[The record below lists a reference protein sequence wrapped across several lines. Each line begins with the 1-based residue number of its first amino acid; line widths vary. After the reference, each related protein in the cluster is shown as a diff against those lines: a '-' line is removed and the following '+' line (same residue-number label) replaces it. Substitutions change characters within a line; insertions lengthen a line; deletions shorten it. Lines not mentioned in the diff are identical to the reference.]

1 MLRMTRG
8 SERRAVITDRQTT
21 VGTGTPSC
29 EYCGFA
35 ASKLYAV
42 ATVRRAAEQREL
54 AVCHFCYL
62 RLRGIRPTR
71 SALVNPA
78 RRSVPLG

>member
-1 MLRMTRG
+1 MARSRESTAG
-8 SERRAVITDRQTT
+8 ESPPA
-21 VGTGTPSC
+21 C
-29 EYCGFA
+29 EYCGFVA
-35 ASKLYAV
+35 AKLYAV
-42 ATVRRAAEQREL
+42 SSIRRADEPRQL